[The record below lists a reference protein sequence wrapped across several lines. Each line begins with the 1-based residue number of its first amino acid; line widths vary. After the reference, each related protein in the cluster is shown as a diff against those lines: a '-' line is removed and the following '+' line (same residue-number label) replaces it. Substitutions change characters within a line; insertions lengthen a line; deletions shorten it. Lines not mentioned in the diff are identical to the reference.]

1 MRLVKSQMARLV
13 VPPWMDMDIKTKAW
27 HAGTAAQLIQRI
39 WYTIEKPTTS
49 TDSSFLP
56 TPYTP
61 PLLTRLP
68 PQMRTVFGAIIVVV
82 VLILL

>member
-1 MRLVKSQMARLV
+1 MHAPGEIPNGSIGG
-13 VPPWMDMDIKTKAW
+13 VPMDIKTKAW

-82 VLILL
+82 VLVLL